1 MFFLAVH
8 TPGFIPAHAG
18 NTLRVFSGGA
28 YSRVHPRSRGEYR
41 PPGTSKR
48 PITGSP
54 PLTRGIPL
62 VHVDT
67 VRRHRF
73 TPAHA
78 GNTESLRSQWLLLQV
93 HPRSRGEYSA
103 CLTSC
108 HAFIGSP
115 PLTRGI
121 HFSGS
126 PGSKR
131 HRFTPAHAGNTHV
144 NAEEAGS
151 LEVHPRSRGEYLLT
165 LHQTDP
171 EPGSSPLTRGI
182 RGPKPENVEKAR
194 FIPAHAG
201 NTTGS
206 SNGTRRTQVHPRS
219 RGEYSSQHFGSCK
232 WIGSSPLTRGILP
245 VLIIFAHVFRFI
257 PAHAGNTQTHR
268 QELDLSW
275 VHPRSRGEY

>member
-1 MFFLAVH
+1 M
-8 TPGFIPAHAG
+8 
-18 NTLRVFSGGA
+18 SDQ
-28 YSRVHPRSRGEYR
+28 RVHPRSRGEYSPCFFWR
-41 PPGTSKR
+41 CILPGS
-48 PITGSP
+48 S
-54 PLTRGIPL
+54 PLTRGIPAA
-62 VHVDT
+62 
-67 VRRHRF
+67 RHF
-73 TPAHA
+73 QAA
-78 GNTESLRSQWLLLQV
+78 D
-93 HPRSRGEYSA
+93 Y
-103 CLTSC
+103 
-108 HAFIGSP
+108 
-115 PLTRGI
+115 
-121 HFSGS
+121 
-126 PGSKR
+126 
-131 HRFTPAHAGNTHV
+131 RFTPAHAGNTHV

>member
-1 MFFLAVH
+1 M
-8 TPGFIPAHAG
+8 
-18 NTLRVFSGGA
+18 
-28 YSRVHPRSRGEYR
+28 
-41 PPGTSKR
+41 
-48 PITGSP
+48 
-54 PLTRGIPL
+54 
-62 VHVDT
+62 
-67 VRRHRF
+67 
-73 TPAHA
+73 
-78 GNTESLRSQWLLLQV
+78 
-93 HPRSRGEYSA
+93 
-103 CLTSC
+103 
-108 HAFIGSP
+108 
-115 PLTRGI
+115 
-121 HFSGS
+121 
-126 PGSKR
+126 
-131 HRFTPAHAGNTHV
+131 RFTPAHAGNTHV

-245 VLIIFAHVFRFI
+245 VLIIFSHVFRFI

-268 QELDLSW
+268 QELDLRW
-275 VHPRSRGEY
+275 VHPRSRGEYQRFVEQIVPGVGSSPLTRGIQSLTAVCPRFPRFIPAHAGNTEVYFLYPFLIQVHPRSRGEYFLKKLALSVCKGSSPLTRGILV

>member
-1 MFFLAVH
+1 M
-8 TPGFIPAHAG
+8 
-18 NTLRVFSGGA
+18 
-28 YSRVHPRSRGEYR
+28 
-41 PPGTSKR
+41 
-48 PITGSP
+48 
-54 PLTRGIPL
+54 
-62 VHVDT
+62 
-67 VRRHRF
+67 
-73 TPAHA
+73 
-78 GNTESLRSQWLLLQV
+78 
-93 HPRSRGEYSA
+93 
-103 CLTSC
+103 
-108 HAFIGSP
+108 
-115 PLTRGI
+115 
-121 HFSGS
+121 
-126 PGSKR
+126 
-131 HRFTPAHAGNTHV
+131 RFTPAHAGNTHV

-275 VHPRSRGEY
+275 VHPRSRGEYPVRSDLPQSRAGSSPLTRGIRMFTASRIDRNGFIPAHAGNTKDGGKVNFVR